1 MKAALLYGWDFGEPM
16 QGQPWHL
23 EEHHILY
30 GIKFAELHLKSVIGL
45 TEYFAEHGD
54 AQIRRAVLMSIPPGG
69 MQTLGQILLRT
80 KLNKRKVME
89 VLDGLVTDGT
99 VKMHMVSGA
108 PTGSLYERVKET
120 A

>member
-1 MKAALLYGWDFGEPM
+1 
-16 QGQPWHL
+16 
-23 EEHHILY
+23 
-30 GIKFAELHLKSVIGL
+30 
-45 TEYFAEHGD
+45 
-54 AQIRRAVLMSIPPGG
+54 